1 MWLYASYYIFKP
13 PLKILIYI
21 FSIFVA
27 YSTAEI
33 NIITLLIFIEM
44 IILIFYK
51 NVNTCK
57 SRSCTHIQTHTHTR
71 ARAHARTHACMHVY
85 TLLKKIR
92 HRKIVRKNWPTLI
105 QENLAKNY
113 CRITFFFSFKLK
125 LEIST

>member
-57 SRSCTHIQTHTHTR
+57 SRSCTHIQTHTHTHTR
-71 ARAHARTHACMHVY
+71 ARARARMHACIY
-85 TLLKKIR
+85 TAKK
-92 HRKIVRKNWPTLI
+92 NT
-105 QENLAKNY
+105 A
-113 CRITFFFSFKLK
+113 
-125 LEIST
+125 